1 MKRLAGALVVV
12 ALVGACGGVS
22 EKERP
27 PNVRETADGGVVP
40 TTCSALVPLSEYP
53 DPGSGP
59 VACNALDGFE
69 VYLLDN
75 FEPGEASIAW
85 YTNNDRTAESD
96 PAPDTDPI
104 PATLIPG
111 GRCIDAAPSA
121 DAPTV
126 CDSPNLPRGEC
137 TTPYRLAS
145 QSAVR
150 IRTGLLTA
158 NGGQLGRSLPLTCDE
173 NAPAC
178 PFKAGPPEVGPCSTG
193 LGSTPPT
200 GGCEGYDLSLWDGVV
215 LWARVGPNSADT
227 IKVRVADKTT
237 DDKGCVCDPYT
248 NQNDSSTGC
257 DKFSA
262 FIGLDRDFRAYFVP
276 FGEMLQ
282 GGWGMQ
288 SPGLDT
294 SGLFSFAVEFG
305 RGSWDLWVDD
315 IGFYRRRR

>member
-1 MKRLAGALVVV
+1 MKRLAGALVVA

-22 EKERP
+22 EKGRP
-27 PNVRETADGGVVP
+27 PNVRVTEDGGVV
-40 TTCSALVPLSEYP
+40 TRACHALLPLSDYP

-69 VYLLDN
+69 IYLLDS

-96 PAPDTDPI
+96 PPPDTDPI
-104 PATLIPG
+104 PSASIPG
-111 GRCIDAAPSA
+111 GRCLDATPSA

-126 CDSPNLPRGEC
+126 CAFPDIPRGEC
-137 TTPYRLAS
+137 ATPLRLAS
-145 QSAVR
+145 RSAFHM
-150 IRTGLLTA
+150 RTGLLTA
-158 NGGQLGRSLPLTCDE
+158 NGGQLGRTLPISCQA
-173 NAPAC
+173 NQPVCFAG
-178 PFKAGPPEVGPCSTG
+178 GPPEIGPCSTG
-193 LGSTPPT
+193 QGSTGPT
-200 GGCEGYDLSLWDGVV
+200 LGCEGYDLSQWEGVV

-227 IKVRVADKTT
+227 IKVRVADKAT
-237 DDKGCVCDPYT
+237 DEKGCVCDPYT
-248 NQNDSSTGC
+248 DQNDSSTGC

-262 FIGLDRDFRAYFVP
+262 FVGLDGNFRAYFVP
-276 FGEMLQ
+276 FSEMLQ

-294 SGLFSFAVEFG
+294 SGLFSFGVEFG
-305 RGSWDLWVDD
+305 RGSWDLLLDD